1 MARASKRNGKWDIDP
16 EKLGRALRIKA
27 ADVPRVVVLE
37 LGRRIVRRTPVQHP
51 AFIPPGSPHPSGNL
65 KANWR
70 YGENLRNPQY
80 DATSGTGAA
89 LGVEPTEFIA
99 GLTAAV
105 RSWRMGAAFSVLNV
119 TPYGIIVEV
128 GGYPPDPQRGS
139 KNYET
144 GGYEI
149 RTEGGF
155 SKQAPAGMVRV
166 TINEFQGIVA
176 AAARQERAKG
186 LRV

>member
-1 MARASKRNGKWDIDP
+1 MARASKKNGKWDIDP

-70 YGENLRNPQY
+70 YGENLRRAAY
-80 DATSGTGAA
+80 DPSAGTGAQ
-89 LGVEPTEFIA
+89 LGVEPTETIA
-99 GLTAAV
+99 GLAAAV
-105 RSWRMGAAFSVLNV
+105 RGWRMGASFSVLNA
-119 TPYGIIVEV
+119 TPYALIVEI
-128 GGYPPDPQRGS
+128 GGYPIDPQRGS

-176 AAARQERAKG
+176 AAARQERSKG
-186 LRV
+186 LKV

>member
-70 YGENLRNPQY
+70 YGENLRQPSY
-80 DATSGTGAA
+80 DPTAGTGAQ
-89 LGVEPTEFIA
+89 LGVEPSEIIA
-99 GLTAAV
+99 GLTLA
-105 RSWRMGAAFSVLNV
+105 SQKWRMGASFSVLNV
-119 TPYGIIVEV
+119 TPYAVIVEV

-149 RTEGGF
+149 RTAGGF

-176 AAARQERAKG
+176 EAARRERAKG
-186 LRV
+186 LKV